1 MIINKLIKN
10 NIIKEEERIK
20 MPRLRENLK
29 EVLSKPATSEAEEK
43 QPDQKNLAHEYSRR
57 SPILKAY
64 QAGQMPIDHQRLLSA
79 IKEEL
84 GDGAREGTIQL
95 EKVLKATGYMRA
107 SALKML
113 KHMQNFGVLETEPRY
128 RSTWVKLLKDVN

>member
-1 MIINKLIKN
+1 
-10 NIIKEEERIK
+10 
-20 MPRLRENLK
+20 MPSMRENLK
-29 EVLSKPATSEAEEK
+29 EILRKESESAVVEEKTK
-43 QPDQKNLAHEYSRR
+43 QPDMPGVYSKR

-79 IKEEL
+79 IKKEL
-84 GDGAREGTIQL
+84 GVGSHEGIIQL
-95 EKVLKATGYMRA
+95 EKVLQATGYMRA

>member
-1 MIINKLIKN
+1 
-10 NIIKEEERIK
+10 
-20 MPRLRENLK
+20 MPRMRENLK
-29 EVLSKPATSEAEEK
+29 EVLKKESEPAAVEGKTK
-43 QPDQKNLAHEYSRR
+43 QPDMICEYSKR

-79 IKEEL
+79 IKDEL
-84 GDGAREGTIQL
+84 GAGIHEGTIQL
-95 EKVLKATGYMRA
+95 EKVLHATGYMRA

-128 RSTWVKLLKDVN
+128 RSTWVKLLKDIN